1 MATKPN
7 QYQRPGKDPYQVQL
21 DKQKNAAI
29 EAAKKKKEAAERA
42 KKLKELDWLKTDEAR
57 NKAFKLDAEK
67 KYAVKDKAFRD
78 AKAAA
83 LLPSSDGGTNITP
96 SEQTAVNY
104 LGNLAAAQKA
114 EVQQYTTAYTNA
126 YNTRVALEKQL
137 TPPAIVKNKNT
148 VSKAKITKTTTK
160 RTSKTYKSS
169 GVDTSTLA
177 GINSASLD
185 SQSPSPTTYFYN
197 APMVKAA
204 YLNSGSG
211 ANDPSPQQRTS
222 NLNISG
228 SDNYTQGLDAWTS
241 TVSSKGV
248 IQMDVTSAFS
258 LANSSTSNSNKYDGN
273 LYGFKFL
280 YNPKEVSMT
289 WGVAEGQNWEG
300 IAAGLDPGTAPSAA
314 LQNSTISFSLLLN
327 RTLDIGYLN
336 SNGLKPGV
344 ESPYSNFAVIPGKSQ
359 NEELAEL
366 YEKGTMYDLEYLFKT
381 ISGINSTFNS
391 GFKGFTADQGW
402 LQGFAV
408 ELHLGNR
415 MRYLVRVSSVDVNHV
430 MFDERMVPIL
440 SYVNLTC
447 ARFPY
452 IKREDTR

>member
-7 QYQRPGKDPYQVQL
+7 QYQRPGQDAYQVQL

-29 EAAKKKKEAAERA
+29 EAANKKKEAADRA
-42 KKLKELDWLKTDEAR
+42 KKQKELEWLKTDEAR
-57 NKAFKLDAEK
+57 NKAFKLQAEK
-67 KYAVKDKAFRD
+67 DYAIQDKAYRD
-78 AKAAA
+78 LKAAV
-83 LLPSSDGGTNITP
+83 LLPGSDGGGTITP

-104 LGNLAAAQKA
+104 LGGLAAAKKA
-114 EVQQYTTAYTNA
+114 EVTAYTNSYTA
-126 YNTRVALEKQL
+126 SYNSRIALEKQL
-137 TPPAIVKNKNT
+137 TPPAIVKNKAII
-148 VSKAKITKTTTK
+148 SKAKGTKSTTK
-160 RTSKTYKSS
+160 STSKTYKSS
-169 GVDTSTLA
+169 GVDTTTLA
-177 GINSASLD
+177 GIAGASLD
-185 SQSPSPTTYFYN
+185 SSTPSPTTYFYN
-197 APMVKAA
+197 APMIKTS
-204 YLNSGSG
+204 YLNSGTG
-211 ANDPSPQQRTS
+211 ANDPSPQQGTS

-241 TVSSKGV
+241 AINSKGV

-258 LANSSTSNSNKYDGN
+258 LANSSTSNKKAYDGN

-300 IAAGLDPGTAPSAA
+300 IAAGLDPGTAPSSA

-327 RTLDIGYLN
+327 RAQDIGYLN

-344 ESPYSNFAVIPGKSQ
+344 LDPYANFAVIPGKTKNQ
-359 NEELAEL
+359 ELAEL

-381 ISGINSTFNS
+381 LSGLNSSFNS
-391 GFKGFTADQGW
+391 GFKGMTADQGW

-415 MRYLVRVSSVDVNHV
+415 LRYLVRVSSVDVNHV
-430 MFDERMVPIL
+430 LFDERMVPIL

-452 IKREDTR
+452 IKQ